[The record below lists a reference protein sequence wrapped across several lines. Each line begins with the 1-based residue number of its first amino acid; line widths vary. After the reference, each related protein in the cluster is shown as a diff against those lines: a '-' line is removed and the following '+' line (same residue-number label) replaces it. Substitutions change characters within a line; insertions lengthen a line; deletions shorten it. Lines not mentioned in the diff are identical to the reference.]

1 MSKPIDFR
9 PVILAGGSGTRFWP
23 RSRRA
28 RAKQVLALDGERS
41 MIQQTVERLKPLA
54 GLDKTWIIT
63 NEYLAHE
70 IADQLPGLP
79 AEQIVQEPVARN
91 TAPACGLAA
100 FLIERQNPDA
110 VLGIFPSDHV
120 IADEPRFLKAL
131 QKGIALAAAGDN
143 IVVLGI
149 EPTARRNRLRLHR
162 DRRPDQGRCPRCTC
176 AALLRSPTRTA
187 PKSLWPPAT
196 TTGTRAC
203 FCGRRARWPTPCA
216 STCRRPRRCSK
227 AIAAAYGTPQFDEVF
242 RTLYPKCENISV
254 DYAVLE
260 PRSAKGEHLSH
271 LYCLPAEFSWNDLG
285 SWASLY
291 EYQLETRLRGD
302 AEGNVADT
310 GGHLAI
316 EASEQ
321 LHLQPQEVRGPGRR
335 GEPGHRGHRRCAADR
350 PPRPLAGCGQDREGA
365 GTQRAERA
373 DLRVRRI
380 SPGGRERKEP
390 RDGAQRNPGKAFQRN
405 PPRPVVAERSG
416 ITTHHQ
422 DAVARSPCPEAPL
435 GAPAPSCALYN
446 SWVTQR
452 VLLAGWGGD
461 IARNN

>member
-1 MSKPIDFR
+1 MSNPIDFR

-79 AEQIVQEPVARN
+79 AAQIVQEPVARN

-100 FLIERQNPDA
+100 FIIERQNPNA

-131 QKGIALAAAGDN
+131 QKSIALAAAGDN

-149 EPTARRNRLRLHR
+149 EPVRAETGYGYIETGDLTSDDASLHVRRFIEKPNQNRAEEFVAAGNYYWNSGMFLWSARTLANAVREHL
-162 DRRPDQGRCPRCTC
+162 PE
-176 AALLRSPTRTA
+176 TA
-187 PKSLWPPAT
+187 PLLE
-196 TTGTRAC
+196 G
-203 FCGRRARWPTPCA
+203 
-216 STCRRPRRCSK
+216 
-227 AIAAAYGTPQFDEVF
+227 IAAAYGTPQFEEVF
-242 RTLYPKCENISV
+242 HSAYPKCEIISV

-291 EYQLETRLRGD
+291 EYQVETKLRGD

-310 GGHLAI
+310 GGHMAI
-316 EASEQ
+316 DAIDNYIFSPKKFVALVGVENLVIVDTEDALLIVQRDHSQDVGKIVKE
-321 LHLQPQEVRGPGRR
+321 LGLIGRT
-335 GEPGHRGHRRCAADR
+335 E
-350 PPRPLAGCGQDREGA
+350 L
-365 GTQRAERA
+365 
-373 DLRVRRI
+373 I
-380 SPGGRERKEP
+380 
-390 RDGAQRNPGKAFQRN
+390 
-405 PPRPVVAERSG
+405 
-416 ITTHHQ
+416 
-422 DAVARSPCPEAPL
+422 
-435 GAPAPSCALYN
+435 
-446 SWVTQR
+446 
-452 VLLAGWGGD
+452 
-461 IARNN
+461 